1 MNNNKKI
8 QIIAYNRNW
17 NIPTTSSVA
26 CDHRMGG
33 EIVAQYFN
41 EKNHNNIGLIYN
53 EFNEESVHLSK
64 WPKVNKKDIIDRIS
78 RNQDQLPH
86 RDIELA
92 VKTIINCMTQA
103 LSTGERIELRGFGS
117 FSLRYRKPRIGR
129 NPKSGMAVNI
139 NERYVPHFKPGKNL
153 KNKVNKG
160 TD

>member
-1 MNNNKKI
+1 MKI
-8 QIIAYNRNW
+8 
-17 NIPTTSSVA
+17 
-26 CDHRMGG
+26 
-33 EIVAQYFN
+33 
-41 EKNHNNIGLIYN
+41 
-53 EFNEESVHLSK
+53 
-64 WPKVNKKDIIDRIS
+64 NKKDIIDRIS

-92 VKTIINCMTQA
+92 VKTIINWMTQA

>member
-1 MNNNKKI
+1 MKI
-8 QIIAYNRNW
+8 
-17 NIPTTSSVA
+17 
-26 CDHRMGG
+26 
-33 EIVAQYFN
+33 
-41 EKNHNNIGLIYN
+41 
-53 EFNEESVHLSK
+53 
-64 WPKVNKKDIIDRIS
+64 NKKDLIDRIS

>member
-1 MNNNKKI
+1 M
-8 QIIAYNRNW
+8 
-17 NIPTTSSVA
+17 
-26 CDHRMGG
+26 
-33 EIVAQYFN
+33 
-41 EKNHNNIGLIYN
+41 
-53 EFNEESVHLSK
+53 
-64 WPKVNKKDIIDRIS
+64 KVNKKDIIDRIS
-78 RNQDQLPH
+78 RKQDQLPH

-129 NPKSGMAVNI
+129 NPKSGMTVNI

-153 KNKVNKG
+153 KHKVNQD

>member
-1 MNNNKKI
+1 M
-8 QIIAYNRNW
+8 
-17 NIPTTSSVA
+17 
-26 CDHRMGG
+26 
-33 EIVAQYFN
+33 
-41 EKNHNNIGLIYN
+41 
-53 EFNEESVHLSK
+53 
-64 WPKVNKKDIIDRIS
+64 KVNKKDLIDRIS
-78 RNQDQLPH
+78 KNQDQLPH

-129 NPKSGMAVNI
+129 NPKSGMTVNI

-153 KNKVNKG
+153 KNKVNTG